1 MFAINGRQGRLCD
14 GMSRRELLEIGG
26 SSLLGLSL
34 GGVMQARAATPDAS
48 APSVGAA
55 PAGSTFGKAKS
66 VIFLFLQGGPS
77 HIDIWDPKPE
87 APDNIRGI
95 FKPIQ
100 TKTPGLFFGE
110 HMPRLAQVTDKVT
123 MIRSVSY
130 TPVGLFNHTAAH
142 YQMLTGYTPDKVSP
156 SGQLEPPSPRDYP
169 NIGSV
174 IAKLRP
180 SNVPM
185 FPFVQMPRPMQESNV
200 IGKAGN
206 AGFLGRAFD
215 PYFLY
220 QDPNQPLKLADLSLR
235 EDTPMPRLKRRS
247 TLWQTVNEGMPKLQ
261 KAVESYALGDYYG
274 QAFDLLL
281 SGRAREAF
289 NLDAEPGELRDRYG
303 RSTFGQS
310 CLLARRLIEAG
321 TQFVQVNWPAVA
333 NGNPQVDA
341 FDTHAANF
349 GPLKDLHLPKLD
361 PALASLVEDL
371 DSRGLLDE
379 TLVIAIG
386 EFGRSP
392 IMGVSTSGNS
402 NAPDGRDHWPYCY
415 TAMVAGAGIKRGAIH
430 GQSDKHASSP
440 VSDPVHP
447 TELLAMIYHA
457 VGLKPDMTLY
467 NDLGQPRPLVQ
478 AEPTLALFA

>member
-1 MFAINGRQGRLCD
+1 MFAINGRPGRLCD
-14 GMSRRELLEIGG
+14 GVTRREILEVGG
-26 SSLLGLSL
+26 ASLLGLSL
-34 GGVMQARAATPDAS
+34 AGALQARAASPEVATP
-48 APSVGAA
+48 PSSPGAR
-55 PAGSTFGKAKS
+55 SSFGRAKS

-87 APDNIRGI
+87 APDNIRGE
-95 FKPIQ
+95 FKPIE
-100 TKTPGLFFGE
+100 TKTPGLTFSE
-110 HMPRLAQVTDKVT
+110 HMPRLAQATDKVT

-142 YQMLTGYTPDKVSP
+142 YQMMTGYTPDKVSP
-156 SGQLEPPSPRDYP
+156 SGQLEPPSPRDFP

-180 SNVPM
+180 SKVPM
-185 FPFVQMPRPMQESNV
+185 FPVVQMPRPMQESNV

-206 AGFLGRAFD
+206 AGFLGRAYD
-215 PYFLY
+215 PYFLF
-220 QDPNQPLKLADLSLR
+220 QDPNQGLKLGDLALR
-235 EDTPMPRLKRRS
+235 DDTPMPRLQRRS
-247 TLWQTVNEGMPKLQ
+247 TLWETVNEGMPNLQ
-261 KAVESYALGDYYG
+261 KAVESFALNDYYG
-274 QAFDLLL
+274 QAFNLLL
-281 SGRAREAF
+281 SGRAQAAF
-289 NLDAEPGELRDRYG
+289 DLNAEPDALRDRYG
-303 RSTFGQS
+303 RCTFGQS
-310 CLLARRLIEAG
+310 CLLARRLVEAG

-333 NGNPQVDA
+333 NGNPVVDA

-361 PALASLVEDL
+361 PALATLIEDL
-371 DSRGLLDE
+371 DERGLLDE
-379 TLVIAIG
+379 TLVVAVG

-415 TAMVAGAGIKRGAIH
+415 TAMIAGAGIRRGAVY
-430 GQSDKHASSP
+430 GKSDKHASSP

-447 TELLAMIYHA
+447 IEILATIYHA
-457 VGLKPDMTLY
+457 VGLRPDTILY

-478 AEPTLALFA
+478 AEPVLKLFG

>member
-1 MFAINGRQGRLCD
+1 MLSIDGRQGRLCD
-14 GMSRRELLEIGG
+14 GGTRRELIEVGG
-26 SSLLGLSL
+26 SSLLGLTIAGALRGRPAYASESVAPT
-34 GGVMQARAATPDAS
+34 GGGT
-48 APSVGAA
+48 G
-55 PAGSTFGKAKS
+55 FGKAKS

-77 HIDIWDPKPE
+77 HLDIWDPKPD
-87 APDNIRGI
+87 APDNIRGT

-100 TKTPGLFFGE
+100 TKTPGMIFSE
-110 HMPRLAQVTDKVT
+110 HMPKLAQVTDKVT

-156 SGQLEPPSPRDYP
+156 SGQLEPPSPRDFP
-169 NIGSV
+169 NIGTV
-174 IAKLRP
+174 ISKLKP
-180 SNVPM
+180 TGVPM
-185 FPFVQMPRPMQESNV
+185 FPCVQMPRPMQESNV

-206 AGFLGRAFD
+206 AGFLGRAYD

-220 QDPNQPLKLADLSLR
+220 QDPNKELKLGDLTPR
-235 EDTPMPRLKRRS
+235 EDTPLARLKKRS
-247 TLWQTVNEGMPKLQ
+247 SLWETVNKGMPKLQ
-261 KAVESYALGDYYG
+261 RAVESYALDDYYG

-289 NLDAEPGELRDRYG
+289 NLDAETAEMRDRYG

-321 TQFVQVNWPAVA
+321 TQFVQVNWPAIA
-333 NGNPQVDA
+333 NGNPTVDA

-361 PALASLVEDL
+361 PALASLIADL
-371 DSRGLLDE
+371 DERGMLDE
-379 TLVIAIG
+379 TLVLAIG

-415 TAMVAGAGIKRGAIH
+415 TAMIAGAGIGRGQVY
-430 GQSDKHASSP
+430 GRSDKHASSP
-440 VSDPVHP
+440 IADPVHP
-447 TELLAMIYHA
+447 IELLATIYHA
-457 VGLKPDMTLY
+457 VGLPPDTILY

-478 AEPTLALFA
+478 AEPVLRLFG

>member
-1 MFAINGRQGRLCD
+1 MFSIEGRRGQFCD
-14 GMSRRELLEIGG
+14 GMTRRELLEVGG
-26 SSLLGLSL
+26 SSLMGLTL
-34 GGVMQARAATPDAS
+34 AGALQATAAS
-48 APSVGAA
+48 AAESPLGAGG
-55 PAGSTFGKAKS
+55 PAFGKAKS

-100 TKTPGLFFGE
+100 TKTPDLYFGE

-123 MIRSVSY
+123 MIRSMSY

-169 NIGSV
+169 NIGTI
-174 IAKLRP
+174 IAKLKP
-180 SNVPM
+180 TGVPM
-185 FPFVQMPRPMQESNV
+185 FPVVQMPRPMQESNV

-206 AGFLGRAFD
+206 AGFLGRAYD

-220 QDPNQPLKLADLSLR
+220 QDPNAQLNMGDLAPR
-235 EDTPMPRLKRRS
+235 TDTPLPRLKRRT
-247 TLWQTVNEGMPKLQ
+247 TLWETVNEGMPQLQ
-261 KAVESYALGDYYG
+261 KAVEPYALDQYYG
-274 QAFDLLL
+274 KAFDLLL
-281 SGRAREAF
+281 SGKAREAF
-289 NLDAEPGELRDRYG
+289 NLDAEKPELRDRYG

-310 CLLARRLIEAG
+310 CLLARRLVEAG
-321 TQFVQVNWPAVA
+321 TKFVQVNWPAVA
-333 NGNPQVDA
+333 NGNPTVDA
-341 FDTHAANF
+341 FDTHASNF

-371 DSRGLLDE
+371 DQRGLLDE
-379 TLVIAIG
+379 TLVVAIG

-415 TAMVAGAGIKRGAIH
+415 TAMIAGAGVARGRVH
-430 GQSDKHASSP
+430 GKSDKHASSP
-440 VSDPVHP
+440 QADPIHP
-447 TELLAMIYHA
+447 TELLATIYHA
-457 VGLKPDMTLY
+457 VGLDPATTLY

-478 AEPTLALFA
+478 ASPVLKLFS

>member
-1 MFAINGRQGRLCD
+1 MFAINGRPGRLCD
-14 GMSRRELLEIGG
+14 GVTRREILEVGG
-26 SSLLGLSL
+26 ASLLGLSL
-34 GGVMQARAATPDAS
+34 AGTLQARAASPE
-48 APSVGAA
+48 VAA
-55 PAGSTFGKAKS
+55 PPASPAARSSFGRAKS

-87 APDNIRGI
+87 APDNIRGE
-95 FKPIQ
+95 FKPIE
-100 TKTPGLFFGE
+100 TKTPGLMFSE
-110 HMPRLAQVTDKVT
+110 HMPRLAQATDKVT

-142 YQMLTGYTPDKVSP
+142 YQMMTGYTPDKVSP
-156 SGQLEPPSPRDYP
+156 SGQLEPPSPRDFP

-180 SNVPM
+180 SKVPM
-185 FPFVQMPRPMQESNV
+185 FPVVQMPRPMQESNV

-206 AGFLGRAFD
+206 AGFLGRAYD
-215 PYFLY
+215 PYFLF
-220 QDPNQPLKLADLSLR
+220 QDPNQGLKLGDLALR
-235 EDTPMPRLKRRS
+235 DDTPMPRLRRRS
-247 TLWQTVNEGMPKLQ
+247 TLWETVNEGMPNLRR
-261 KAVESYALGDYYG
+261 AVESFALDDYYG
-274 QAFDLLL
+274 QAFNLLL
-281 SGRAREAF
+281 SGRAQAAF
-289 NLDAEPGELRDRYG
+289 DLNAEPDALRDRYG

-310 CLLARRLIEAG
+310 CLLARRLVEAG

-333 NGNPQVDA
+333 NGNPVVDA

-349 GPLKDLHLPKLD
+349 GPLRDLHLPKLD
-361 PALASLVEDL
+361 PALATLVEDL
-371 DSRGLLDE
+371 DDRGLLDE
-379 TLVIAIG
+379 TLVVAVG

-415 TAMVAGAGIKRGAIH
+415 TAMIAGAGVKRGAVY
-430 GQSDKHASSP
+430 GESDKHASSP

-447 TELLAMIYHA
+447 IEILATIYHA
-457 VGLKPDMTLY
+457 VGLRPDTVLY

-478 AEPTLALFA
+478 AEPVLKLFG